1 MNINLDNDI
10 SVGLKKSKFFFLTLT
25 FISSIIQTFIGPINY
40 ELLFILIIIIFSNI
54 ILVNV
59 FFDQE
64 NLKRYFFPCVII
76 LAANLFYLS
85 FPLFSKTLLLQNI
98 TINLDLPLNSFGIS
112 SVYFFSILFSFT
124 IIKNNEE
131 KKILIKKKNLGYLKI
146 FTYSNIKSTNIIF
159 IFFFIIKI
167 YITVFDR
174 GVNSSTE
181 YGDITMK
188 LLYGIDLL
196 FFLPFILYF
205 QLYFF
210 KKEISLKFF
219 SIILFI
225 YLFSSFIL
233 GLSTNSRSIMVEG
246 IFTIIICFI
255 FVIIFKKNYFN
266 FKKMITFLISL
277 FILIFI
283 VNYSSDKI
291 LDVRVDRANVS
302 TYDIFQKSLS
312 SNVGVHKF
320 DNGIVK
326 IEDYTGFNALDRFN
340 KIKYLDK
347 SLYYS
352 GFLSPIEKEILTKIS
367 VMKIISLIPTNIIRL
382 FDQDFNKRD
391 HDIHTGSFIEY
402 NSGIRFGGLKSRASF
417 LNELFIITDSI
428 ILSFFITIILFMIFF
443 KVIFFFQKTQNNEI
457 VFSPII
463 FILIYQFSYAI
474 GADSL
479 GQFFGSVFRL
489 TFQTTIIYHFI
500 MLFNLKLLDKK

>member
-10 SVGLKKSKFFFLTLT
+10 SVGLKKSKFFFLILT

-225 YLFSSFIL
+225 L
-233 GLSTNSRSIMVEG
+233 
-246 IFTIIICFI
+246 FI
-255 FVIIFKKNYFN
+255 FII
-266 FKKMITFLISL
+266 
-277 FILIFI
+277 
-283 VNYSSDKI
+283 
-291 LDVRVDRANVS
+291 
-302 TYDIFQKSLS
+302 
-312 SNVGVHKF
+312 H
-320 DNGIVK
+320 
-326 IEDYTGFNALDRFN
+326 
-340 KIKYLDK
+340 
-347 SLYYS
+347 
-352 GFLSPIEKEILTKIS
+352 
-367 VMKIISLIPTNIIRL
+367 
-382 FDQDFNKRD
+382 
-391 HDIHTGSFIEY
+391 
-402 NSGIRFGGLKSRASF
+402 
-417 LNELFIITDSI
+417 
-428 ILSFFITIILFMIFF
+428 
-443 KVIFFFQKTQNNEI
+443 
-457 VFSPII
+457 
-463 FILIYQFSYAI
+463 
-474 GADSL
+474 
-479 GQFFGSVFRL
+479 FRL
-489 TFQTTIIYHFI
+489 INKF
-500 MLFNLKLLDKK
+500 